1 MRFIIP
7 DPDKKRNLVNLLR
20 GVGYHFDGSK
30 GGELAFYHSVSSG
43 LFPRFHIYIQWADG
57 CWTANIHL
65 DQKKPSY
72 EGSHAHSGEYE
83 GETIEKEVIR
93 LKKVLVG
100 ETPAFLANLED

>member
-1 MRFIIP
+1 MQFIIS

-30 GGELAFYHSVSSG
+30 GSELAFYHSVSSG
-43 LFPRFHIYIQWADG
+43 FFPRFHIYIQWVDG
-57 CWTANIHL
+57 GWAANIHL

-83 GETIEKEVIR
+83 GEIIEKEIAR
-93 LKKVLVG
+93 LKKALL
-100 ETPAFLANLED
+100 PDLLANLEDRC